1 MDDILKLLGQHL
13 PSGLDLIYR
22 IFWCLILFFVGRK
35 VIKAVQK
42 MADRSFERVEME
54 TGVRKFLNSFLY
66 FGLYAVLLFVIAG
79 QIGIDSASIVAIL
92 GSAGLALG
100 LAMQESLKNFAG
112 GVQILLTKP
121 FKVGDYIVTEAGEG
135 TVSMIG
141 LVYTTMMTT
150 DNRAVVVPNGML
162 SNSPM
167 TNVTGQDKRRV
178 DVKVSVDYDA
188 NIKKVRAILIDTFEK
203 YPSVLREEP
212 IKAYLDQMLD
222 SYGGGRLLLGEDG
235 GLLAEQMGHHRGSQG
250 ESGERGYFL
259 SLCAPGCEAGRN
271 GRGENR
277 AFRVNAEGENGC

>member
-92 GSAGLALG
+92 GSSGLALG

-222 SYGGGRLLLGEDG
+222 SYVVVGGYCWVRTEDYWQSKWDITEEVKENLESAGISLAYAHLDVKLVGMDEGKTGRSE
-235 GLLAEQMGHHRGSQG
+235 
-250 ESGERGYFL
+250 
-259 SLCAPGCEAGRN
+259 
-271 GRGENR
+271 
-277 AFRVNAEGENGC
+277 

>member
-100 LAMQESLKNFAG
+100 LGRAKSLKNFMA
-112 GVQILLTKP
+112 
-121 FKVGDYIVTEAGEG
+121 A
-135 TVSMIG
+135 
-141 LVYTTMMTT
+141 
-150 DNRAVVVPNGML
+150 
-162 SNSPM
+162 
-167 TNVTGQDKRRV
+167 
-178 DVKVSVDYDA
+178 
-188 NIKKVRAILIDTFEK
+188 
-203 YPSVLREEP
+203 
-212 IKAYLDQMLD
+212 
-222 SYGGGRLLLGEDG
+222 
-235 GLLAEQMGHHRGSQG
+235 
-250 ESGERGYFL
+250 
-259 SLCAPGCEAGRN
+259 
-271 GRGENR
+271 
-277 AFRVNAEGENGC
+277 AFRFF